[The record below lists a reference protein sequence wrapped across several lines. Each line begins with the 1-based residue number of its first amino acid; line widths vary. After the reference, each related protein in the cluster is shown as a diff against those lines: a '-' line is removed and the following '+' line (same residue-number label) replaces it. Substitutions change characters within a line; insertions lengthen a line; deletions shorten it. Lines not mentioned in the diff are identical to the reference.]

1 MKGEKMNGTDWKN
14 KEFTMKEL
22 CADMPE
28 IVAYETLEHAKE
40 GYQDIQKIFAQA
52 YEKVCA
58 PHSEISP
65 EDLSFYLLALARTA
79 PKIDEEVFDHKMNLV
94 TQYRKVLK
102 KNLSAFESWD
112 PDSVKRV
119 KESIRIACENRMLLR
134 EKYEDYIREM

>member
-1 MKGEKMNGTDWKN
+1 MNGTDWKN

-40 GYQDIQKIFAQA
+40 GYQDIQRIFAQA

-119 KESIRIACENRMLLR
+119 KESIRLACENRMLLR
-134 EKYEDYIREM
+134 EKYEDYIGEM

>member
-1 MKGEKMNGTDWKN
+1 MNGTDWKN

-22 CADMPE
+22 CENMPE

-58 PHSEISP
+58 SHSDISP

>member
-1 MKGEKMNGTDWKN
+1 MNGTDWKN

-40 GYQDIQKIFAQA
+40 GYQDIQRIFAQA

-58 PHSEISP
+58 PHSEISH

-79 PKIDEEVFDHKMNLV
+79 PEIDEEVFDHKMNLV

-102 KNLSAFESWD
+102 KNLSAFEGWD

-119 KESIRIACENRMLLR
+119 KESIRLACESRMLLR

>member
-1 MKGEKMNGTDWKN
+1 MNGTDWKN

-40 GYQDIQKIFAQA
+40 GYQDIQRIFAQA

-58 PHSEISP
+58 PHSGISH
-65 EDLSFYLLALARTA
+65 EDLSLYLLALARTA
-79 PKIDEEVFDHKMNLV
+79 PEIDEEVFDHKMNLV

-112 PDSVKRV
+112 PDSVGRV
-119 KESIRIACENRMLLR
+119 KESIRIACENRILLR

>member
-1 MKGEKMNGTDWKN
+1 MNGTDWKN

-40 GYQDIQKIFAQA
+40 GYQDIQRIFAQA

-58 PHSEISP
+58 PHSDISP

>member
-1 MKGEKMNGTDWKN
+1 MKRTDWKD
-14 KEFTMKEL
+14 KEFTMVEL
-22 CADMPE
+22 CEEMPE
-28 IVAYETLEHAKE
+28 IVAFETAENAKE
-40 GYQDIQKIFAQA
+40 GYQDIQRIFAQA

-79 PKIDEEVFDHKMNLV
+79 PEIDEEVFDHKMNLV

-102 KNLSAFESWD
+102 KNLSAFESWN
-112 PDSVKRV
+112 PDSVGRV

-134 EKYEDYIREM
+134 EKYEAYIEEM

>member
-1 MKGEKMNGTDWKN
+1 MNGTDWKN

-40 GYQDIQKIFAQA
+40 GYQDIQRIFAQA
-52 YEKVCA
+52 YKKVCA
-58 PHSEISP
+58 PHSDISH

>member
-1 MKGEKMNGTDWKN
+1 MNGTDWKN

-40 GYQDIQKIFAQA
+40 GYQDIQRIFAQA

-58 PHSEISP
+58 PHSDISH

-79 PKIDEEVFDHKMNLV
+79 PEIDEEVFDHKMNLV

-102 KNLSAFESWD
+102 KNLSAFELGSGFCKTR
-112 PDSVKRV
+112 KR
-119 KESIRIACENRMLLR
+119 KHKDCLR
-134 EKYEDYIREM
+134 KQNAASRKV

>member
-1 MKGEKMNGTDWKN
+1 MNGTDWKN

-22 CADMPE
+22 CENMPE

-58 PHSEISP
+58 PHSDISP

>member
-40 GYQDIQKIFAQA
+40 GYQDIQRIFAQA

-58 PHSEISP
+58 PHSDISP